1 MMFWLMQRRKQ
12 PVGSKNHN
20 DNATAKMVIEYR
32 GVAVSRVAATR
43 RKLFQRPLPQVGY
56 DADQG

>member
-1 MMFWLMQRRKQ
+1 MFWLMQRGKQ
-12 PVGSKNHN
+12 PVGSKNRN

-32 GVAVSRVAATR
+32 GVEVSRVAATR
-43 RKLFQRPLPQVGY
+43 QKLFQPPLSQVGY